1 MNQCANARAVSPE
14 RCKRTA
20 QSPPLFLSFP
30 SPGSFDLPFS
40 LFLLSNYYLSLI
52 FTNTV
57 MFTFHFS
64 LTNSFSQLIIPSCSL
79 LSYLFISFS
88 AVYCTHR
95 CHHFYFPPLCFHG
108 TFPCAL
114 PDSLSTLTVS
124 KENERKKK
132 VHTHTHAKKRKERK
146 TALQSD
152 KNGETRGEGRRVKEE
167 RLKAHYFP
175 FWGEKMS
182 EGAIIKLEFFNT
194 VKNGAL
200 TAHRQCKGQAPTT
213 HGEPPN

>member
-124 KENERKKK
+124 KENERKKY
-132 VHTHTHAKKRKERK
+132 THTRKKKGKKER
-146 TALQSD
+146 
-152 KNGETRGEGRRVKEE
+152 RRCRATKMERQEE
-167 RLKAHYFP
+167 R
-175 FWGEKMS
+175 GDE
-182 EGAIIKLEFFNT
+182 
-194 VKNGAL
+194 
-200 TAHRQCKGQAPTT
+200 
-213 HGEPPN
+213 